1 MKYNKSMN
9 QQVLEGVIVQ
19 LVIYFLLIF
28 FVNMHITIKKKKVC
42 AFIDGKQAFDMVLQD
57 GIWTE
62 ILDLKRD
69 RWKMF
74 KIYY

>member
-1 MKYNKSMN
+1 MKYDKSMN

-28 FVNMHITIKKKKVC
+28 FVNMHITIKKKVC

-57 GIWTE
+57 GLWTE

>member
-28 FVNMHITIKKKKVC
+28 FVNMHITIKKKRKFVPSLMVSKPLIW
-42 AFIDGKQAFDMVLQD
+42 FGRWNMDGNS
-57 GIWTE
+57 
-62 ILDLKRD
+62 R
-69 RWKMF
+69 F
-74 KIYY
+74 KAG

>member
-9 QQVLEGVIVQ
+9 QKVLEGVIVQ
-19 LVIYFLLIF
+19 Q
-28 FVNMHITIKKKKVC
+28 VNC
-42 AFIDGKQAFDMVLQD
+42 AFIDDKQAFDMVLQD
-57 GIWTE
+57 GMWTK
-62 ILDLKRD
+62 ILYLKRD